1 MTVINRQV
9 LEMLLYRRLGVLSR
23 DRLINPFVKGL
34 SKFYDYR
41 CVHGNIKKIREKMTY
56 KLNF

>member
-23 DRLINPFVKGL
+23 DRLINPFVKV
-34 SKFYDYR
+34 YDYR
-41 CVHGNIKKIREKMTY
+41 CVHGNIKKIRKKMTY